1 MRALQNKFYF
11 LIFFLFGVS
20 RAIAQP
26 PSPTPPPPPP
36 PGLAIDENIF
46 ILLSIA
52 ILFGVYIIYK
62 NNLKR
67 KSSI

>member
-11 LIFFLFGVS
+11 LIFFLSGTLSVV
-20 RAIAQP
+20 AQDP
-26 PSPTPPPPPP
+26 PPPPPPPPP